1 MIKEEIKNHINNL
14 IDNFNRMDFQ
24 NQQEELFELYKTGE
38 VEYVDVVDRYSE
50 CVKRIKQLEKQNK
63 FLMEREN
70 KLQLIENMF
79 TNKPVDLK
87 VLSKLVR
94 GE

>member
-1 MIKEEIKNHINNL
+1 MNRIKVSL
-14 IDNFNRMDFQ
+14 
-24 NQQEELFELYKTGE
+24 NQEDVQHLTDVYEKDI
-38 VEYVDVVDRYSE
+38 EY
-50 CVKRIKQLEKQNK
+50 IKQLEKLNK

-79 TNKPVDLK
+79 KNEPIDLK
-87 VLSKLVR
+87 ELSKLVR

>member
-1 MIKEEIKNHINNL
+1 MEGGIVNRIEVSLSQEDVQHL
-14 IDNFNRMDFQ
+14 IDAYEKDI
-24 NQQEELFELYKTGE
+24 
-38 VEYVDVVDRYSE
+38 EYI
-50 CVKRIKQLEKQNK
+50 KRLKKQNK

-79 TNKPVDLK
+79 KNEPVDLK
-87 VLSKLVR
+87 ELSKLVR

>member
-1 MIKEEIKNHINNL
+1 MINEIDL
-14 IDNFNRMDFQ
+14 IL
-24 NQQEELFELYKTGE
+24 EHCKG
-38 VEYVDVVDRYSE
+38 V
-50 CVKRIKQLEKQNK
+50 VKREIPLLVLAPEYTKILLEYAERLEKLNK

-79 TNKPVDLK
+79 KNEPVDLK
-87 VLSKLVR
+87 ELSKLVR

>member
-1 MIKEEIKNHINNL
+1 MNRIEVSLSQEDVQHIINAYEKDIEYIKRLK
-14 IDNFNRMDFQ
+14 
-24 NQQEELFELYKTGE
+24 
-38 VEYVDVVDRYSE
+38 
-50 CVKRIKQLEKQNK
+50 KQNK

-79 TNKPVDLK
+79 KNEPVDLK
-87 VLSKLVR
+87 ELSKLVR

>member
-1 MIKEEIKNHINNL
+1 MNRIQVSLSQEDVQHLINVYEKDIEYIK
-14 IDNFNRMDFQ
+14 R
-24 NQQEELFELYKTGE
+24 
-38 VEYVDVVDRYSE
+38 
-50 CVKRIKQLEKQNK
+50 LEKQNK

-79 TNKPVDLK
+79 KNKPVDLK
-87 VLSKLVR
+87 ELSKLVR

>member
-1 MIKEEIKNHINNL
+1 MIKEIKEIIQKEFKNNL
-14 IDNFNRMDFQ
+14 DSARIFA
-24 NQQEELFELYKTGE
+24 
-38 VEYVDVVDRYSE
+38 YVDN
-50 CVKRIKQLEKQNK
+50 LEKQNK

-79 TNKPVDLK
+79 KNEPIDLK
-87 VLSKLVR
+87 ELSKLVR

>member
-1 MIKEEIKNHINNL
+1 MNRIKVTISQEDVQHL
-14 IDNFNRMDFQ
+14 IDVYEKDI
-24 NQQEELFELYKTGE
+24 
-38 VEYVDVVDRYSE
+38 EY
-50 CVKRIKQLEKQNK
+50 IKKLEKMNK

-79 TNKPVDLK
+79 KNEPIDLK
-87 VLSKLVR
+87 ELSKLIR

>member
-1 MIKEEIKNHINNL
+1 MINEIDL
-14 IDNFNRMDFQ
+14 IL
-24 NQQEELFELYKTGE
+24 EHCKG
-38 VEYVDVVDRYSE
+38 V
-50 CVKRIKQLEKQNK
+50 VKREIPLLALAPEYTKILLEYAERLEKQNK

-79 TNKPVDLK
+79 KNEPVDLK
-87 VLSKLVR
+87 ELSKLVR

>member
-1 MIKEEIKNHINNL
+1 MTKEEIALDLVRSWALQPTAPARFDMI
-14 IDNFNRMDFQ
+14 
-24 NQQEELFELYKTGE
+24 
-38 VEYVDVVDRYSE
+38 VENYEWVL
-50 CVKRIKQLEKQNK
+50 KKLERVEDLKKQNK

-79 TNKPVDLK
+79 KNEPVDLK
-87 VLSKLVR
+87 ELSKLVR

>member
-1 MIKEEIKNHINNL
+1 MNKEEIHKA
-14 IDNFNRMDFQ
+14 
-24 NQQEELFELYKTGE
+24 
-38 VEYVDVVDRYSE
+38 SE
-50 CVKRIKQLEKQNK
+50 IIKQPITVNTKIYHYFDNESYDKLLAAYGNSLWFFEQINAMVERLEKQNK

-79 TNKPVDLK
+79 KNKPVDLK
-87 VLSKLVR
+87 ELSKLVR

>member
-1 MIKEEIKNHINNL
+1 MAKEEIKNHINNL
-14 IDNFNRMDFQ
+14 IDNFNNMSYES
-24 NQQEELFELYKTGE
+24 QQEELFELYKTGE

-50 CVKRIKQLEKQNK
+50 CVKRIKHLEKQNK
-63 FLMEREN
+63 FLIEREN

-79 TNKPVDLK
+79 KNEPVDLK
-87 VLSKLVR
+87 ELSKLVR

>member
-79 TNKPVDLK
+79 KNEPVDLK
-87 VLSKLVR
+87 ELSKLVR